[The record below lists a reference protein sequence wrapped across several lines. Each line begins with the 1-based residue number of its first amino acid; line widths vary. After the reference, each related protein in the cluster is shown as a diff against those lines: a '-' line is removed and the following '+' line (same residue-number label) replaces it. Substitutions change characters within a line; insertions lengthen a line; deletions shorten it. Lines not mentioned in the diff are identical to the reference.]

1 MLARAPQRQHP
12 RPGRANL
19 CALLAGDEQTVT
31 FRGGDCGIASHRANF
46 ELWMAVE
53 MWTRLTVKALFAV
66 SVTLALSLAP
76 LAASAQQAAPPEK
89 EQRPAWDTSEQFP
102 PAWEKALRA
111 LGDDTLYLL
120 TSPLRLTPES
130 ALILGGI
137 AAGVAGLALADRSIR
152 SALAPHRHDGVRDA
166 ADDVALLGN
175 AGVLFGLNVGAI
187 AIGEGL
193 KEATGNSKL
202 LDAAL
207 VATEAQLLTAA
218 FTEGIAYG
226 TARARPGQSN
236 DPGQWFSR
244 WGRDSF
250 PSNHTS
256 QTFAVAAVIEDRFGL
271 GPGIVAYGLA
281 GMVGAARLVQ
291 DKHWASDV
299 AGGAALGWAVGHY
312 LSVRHAEHHAY
323 LDFFPFADPRTKTYG
338 FVMQAKF

>member
-1 MLARAPQRQHP
+1 MKRPAPDKVMGRHGDIVISTGPRYAAVEVSFTGIRCVRAPQRQW
-12 RPGRANL
+12 
-19 CALLAGDEQTVT
+19 E
-31 FRGGDCGIASHRANF
+31 
-46 ELWMAVE
+46 
-53 MWTRLTVKALFAV
+53 RLTVKALIAV
-66 SVTLALSLAP
+66 TVTLALSLAP
-76 LAASAQQAAPPEK
+76 LAASAQQATPPEK
-89 EQRPAWDTSEQFP
+89 EERPAWDTSEQFP

-111 LGDDTLYLL
+111 FGDDTLYLL

-130 ALILGGI
+130 ALVLGGI
-137 AAGVAGLALADRSIR
+137 GAGVAGLALADRSIR

-236 DPGQWFSR
+236 DPGQWFSK

-250 PSNHTS
+250 PSNHAS
-256 QTFAVAAVIEDRFGL
+256 QAFAVAAVIEDRFGL

-281 GMVGAARLVQ
+281 GWSAPRASSRTSTGPLTSRAARC
-291 DKHWASDV
+291 S
-299 AGGAALGWAVGHY
+299 AGPSG
-312 LSVRHAEHHAY
+312 
-323 LDFFPFADPRTKTYG
+323 TT
-338 FVMQAKF
+338 

>member
-1 MLARAPQRQHP
+1 MRTRAPQRQ
-12 RPGRANL
+12 
-19 CALLAGDEQTVT
+19 
-31 FRGGDCGIASHRANF
+31 
-46 ELWMAVE
+46 
-53 MWTRLTVKALFAV
+53 WTRLTVKALIAV
-66 SVTLALSLAP
+66 TATLALSLAP
-76 LAASAQQAAPPEK
+76 LAASAQQPTPPEK
-89 EQRPAWDTSEQFP
+89 EQRPAWDASEQFP

-130 ALILGGI
+130 ALVLGGI
-137 AAGVAGLALADRSIR
+137 GAGVAGLALADRSIR
-152 SALAPHRHDGVRDA
+152 QALAPHRHDQLRDA

-193 KEATGNSKL
+193 REATGNSKL

-226 TARARPGQSN
+226 TGRARPGQSN
-236 DPGQWFSR
+236 DPGQWFSK

-250 PSNHTS
+250 PSSHTS

-312 LSVRHAEHHAY
+312 LSRRHAEPHQY

-338 FVMQAKF
+338 LVIEARF

>member
-1 MLARAPQRQHP
+1 
-12 RPGRANL
+12 
-19 CALLAGDEQTVT
+19 
-31 FRGGDCGIASHRANF
+31 
-46 ELWMAVE
+46 
-53 MWTRLTVKALFAV
+53 MWTRLTVKALIV
-66 SVTLALSLAP
+66 VTVTLALSLAP
-76 LAASAQQAAPPEK
+76 LAASAQQAAPAET

-102 PAWEKALRA
+102 PAWEKALRT

-120 TSPLRLTPES
+120 PSPLRLTPES

-152 SALAPHRHDGVRDA
+152 QALAPHRHDQLRDA

-207 VATEAQLLTAA
+207 VATEAQLLTAV

-236 DPGQWFSR
+236 DPGQWFSK

-250 PSNHTS
+250 PSNHAS
-256 QTFAVAAVIEDRFGL
+256 QAFAVAAVIEDRFGL
-271 GPGIVAYGLA
+271 GPGIVAHGLA
-281 GMVGAARLVQ
+281 GGVCAPPPVQ
-291 DKHWASDV
+291 GKHSASRRPGR
-299 AGGAALGWAVGHY
+299 APPGLALRACR
-312 LSVRHAEHHAY
+312 S
-323 LDFFPFADPRTKTYG
+323 
-338 FVMQAKF
+338 

>member
-1 MLARAPQRQHP
+1 MKRPAPDKVMGRHGDIVISTGPRYAAVEVSFTGIRCVRAPQRQW
-12 RPGRANL
+12 
-19 CALLAGDEQTVT
+19 E
-31 FRGGDCGIASHRANF
+31 
-46 ELWMAVE
+46 
-53 MWTRLTVKALFAV
+53 RLTVKALIAV
-66 SVTLALSLAP
+66 TVTLALSLAP
-76 LAASAQQAAPPEK
+76 LAASAQQATPPEK
-89 EQRPAWDTSEQFP
+89 EERPAWDTSEQFP

-130 ALILGGI
+130 ALVLGGI
-137 AAGVAGLALADRSIR
+137 GAGVAGLALADRSIR

-226 TARARPGQSN
+226 TGRARPGQSN
-236 DPGQWFSR
+236 DPGQWFSK

-250 PSNHTS
+250 PSSHTS

-312 LSVRHAEHHAY
+312 LSRRHSEPHQY

-338 FVMQAKF
+338 LVIEAKF